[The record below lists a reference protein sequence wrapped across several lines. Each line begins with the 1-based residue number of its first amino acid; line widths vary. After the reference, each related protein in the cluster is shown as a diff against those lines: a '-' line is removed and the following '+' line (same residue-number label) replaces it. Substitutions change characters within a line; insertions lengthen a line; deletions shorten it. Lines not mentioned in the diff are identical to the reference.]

1 MKPINESLIASRQY
15 NDWQGTISLDDAHK
29 DIASHFRQWIGDEN
43 ILGYTADF
51 FTEFDEI
58 TVLLRIFTG
67 SVDRDNNGQ
76 RVDKKF
82 PLIKVYKKEIS
93 ITEFCRL
100 FKRIELK
107 AFEDLGSK
115 SMKLKIIEEI
125 QM

>member
-1 MKPINESLIASRQY
+1 MMQTNESLIANTQY
-15 NDWQGTISLDDAHK
+15 NDWKGTISLDDAHK
-29 DIASHFRQWIGDEN
+29 DIASHFKEWIGDEH

-58 TVLLRIFTG
+58 TVLLKIFTG
-67 SVDRDNNGQ
+67 NVERDEQGQ
-76 RVDKKF
+76 RIDKKY
-82 PLIKVYKKEIS
+82 PKVKVYKKEIP
-93 ITEFCRL
+93 IAEFCRL

-115 SMKLKIIEEI
+115 SMKLKVIEEI